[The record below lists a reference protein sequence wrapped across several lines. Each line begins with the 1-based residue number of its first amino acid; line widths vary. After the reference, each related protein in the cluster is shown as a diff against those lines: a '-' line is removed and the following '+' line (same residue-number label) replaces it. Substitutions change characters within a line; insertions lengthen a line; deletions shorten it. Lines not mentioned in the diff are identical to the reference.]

1 MDKKYYWDIPLYI
14 LIFLNLFFLSAILSY
29 QFTMKGEMTTV
40 PDLEGKIF
48 DQAKEELFQK
58 KLSIVQSGL
67 QVHEKWE
74 QGKIIFQ
81 DPPAGSKIKLNKVV
95 KVILSTGKE
104 KVLVPNFIG
113 KSFQTINQTLQESGL
128 KKGKISH
135 VHTPK
140 YAAGKIMAQFPQQE
154 EEVGRDTYIS
164 FLISQGEIEKK
175 YLMPDLIG
183 KRAETVIAKL
193 KEMDFRVGDIRYVLY
208 PGLESGI
215 IIKQFPTQGFR
226 IQKRNL
232 ITLEVSK

>member
-1 MDKKYYWDIPLYI
+1 MDKKYYWDIPLFI

-40 PDLEGKIF
+40 PDLEGKTF

-58 KLSIVQSGL
+58 KLSIAQSGL

-74 QGKIIFQ
+74 RGKIIFQ
-81 DPPAGSKIKLNKVV
+81 DPQAGSKIKLNKVV
-95 KVILSTGKE
+95 KVILSTGKQ
-104 KVLVPNFIG
+104 KVLVPKLIG

-128 KKGKISH
+128 RKGKISH

-140 YAAGKIMAQFPQQE
+140 YAAGKIMAQFPQQGQ
-154 EEVGRDTYIS
+154 EVGRDTYIS
-164 FLISQGEIEKK
+164 FLVSQGEIEKK

-183 KRAETVIAKL
+183 KRAETVVAKL

>member
-1 MDKKYYWDIPLYI
+1 
-14 LIFLNLFFLSAILSY
+14 
-29 QFTMKGEMTTV
+29 MTTV

>member
-1 MDKKYYWDIPLYI
+1 MDKKYYWDIPLFI

-29 QFTMKGEMTTV
+29 QFTMKGEMTTL
-40 PDLEGKIF
+40 PDLEGKTF

-58 KLSIVQSGL
+58 KLSIAQSGL

-74 QGKIIFQ
+74 RGKIISQ

-104 KVLVPNFIG
+104 KVLVPNLIG

-128 KKGKISH
+128 RKGKISH

-140 YAAGKIMAQFPQQE
+140 YAAGKIMAQFPQQGQ
-154 EEVGRDTYIS
+154 EVGRDTYIS
-164 FLISQGEIEKK
+164 FLVSQGEIEKK

-183 KRAETVIAKL
+183 KRAETVVAKL

>member
-1 MDKKYYWDIPLYI
+1 MDKKYYWDIPLFI

-40 PDLEGKIF
+40 PDLEGKTF

-58 KLSIVQSGL
+58 KLSIAQSGL

-74 QGKIIFQ
+74 RGKIIFQ
-81 DPPAGSKIKLNKVV
+81 DPQAGSKIKLNKVV

-104 KVLVPNFIG
+104 KVLVPNLIG

-128 KKGKISH
+128 RKGKISH

-140 YAAGKIMAQFPQQE
+140 YAAGKIMAQFPQQG

-164 FLISQGEIEKK
+164 FLVSQGEIEKK

-183 KRAETVIAKL
+183 KRAETVVAKL

>member
-1 MDKKYYWDIPLYI
+1 
-14 LIFLNLFFLSAILSY
+14 
-29 QFTMKGEMTTV
+29 MTTV
-40 PDLEGKIF
+40 PDLEGKTF

-58 KLSIVQSGL
+58 KLSIAQSGL

-74 QGKIIFQ
+74 RGKIIFQ

-104 KVLVPNFIG
+104 KVLVPNLIG
-113 KSFQTINQTLQESGL
+113 KSFQTINQTLQEAGL
-128 KKGKISH
+128 RKGKISH

-140 YAAGKIMAQFPQQE
+140 YAAGKIMAQFPQPGQ
-154 EEVGRDTYIS
+154 EVGRDTYIS
-164 FLISQGEIEKK
+164 FLVSQGEIEKK

-183 KRAETVIAKL
+183 KRSETVVAKL

>member
-1 MDKKYYWDIPLYI
+1 MDKKYYWDIPLFI

-40 PDLEGKIF
+40 PDLEGKTF

-58 KLSIVQSGL
+58 KLSIAQSGL

-74 QGKIIFQ
+74 RGKIIFQ
-81 DPPAGSKIKLNKVV
+81 DPQAGSKIKLNKVV
-95 KVILSTGKE
+95 KVILSTGKQ
-104 KVLVPNFIG
+104 KVLVPKLIG
-113 KSFQTINQTLQESGL
+113 KSFQTINQSLQESGL
-128 KKGKISH
+128 RKGKTSH

-140 YAAGKIMAQFPQQE
+140 YAAGKIMAQFPQQGQ
-154 EEVGRDTYIS
+154 EVGRDTYIS
-164 FLISQGEIEKK
+164 FLVSQGEIEKK

-183 KRAETVIAKL
+183 KRAETVVAKL

>member
-1 MDKKYYWDIPLYI
+1 MDKKYYWDIPLFI

-40 PDLEGKIF
+40 PDLEGKTF

-74 QGKIIFQ
+74 RGKIIFQ
-81 DPPAGSKIKLNKVV
+81 DPQAGSKIKLNKVV

-104 KVLVPNFIG
+104 KVLVPKLIG
-113 KSFQTINQTLQESGL
+113 KSFQTINQALQESGL
-128 KKGKISH
+128 RKGKISH

-140 YAAGKIMAQFPQQE
+140 YAAGKIIAQFPQQGQ
-154 EEVGRDTYIS
+154 EVGRDTYIS
-164 FLISQGEIEKK
+164 FLVSQGEIEKK

-183 KRAETVIAKL
+183 KRAETVVAKL

>member
-1 MDKKYYWDIPLYI
+1 MDKKYYWDIPLFI

-40 PDLEGKIF
+40 PDLEGKTF

-58 KLSIVQSGL
+58 KLSIAQSGL

-74 QGKIIFQ
+74 RGKIIFQ

-104 KVLVPNFIG
+104 KVLVPNLIG
-113 KSFQTINQTLQESGL
+113 KSFQTINQTLQEAGL
-128 KKGKISH
+128 RKGKISH

-140 YAAGKIMAQFPQQE
+140 YAAGKIMAQFPQKGQ
-154 EEVGRDTYIS
+154 EVGRDTYIS
-164 FLISQGEIEKK
+164 FLVSQGEIEKK

-183 KRAETVIAKL
+183 KRAEAVVAKL